1 MKLKYYEVD
10 EDKILE
16 EAKRW
21 KKVAIKLPD
30 GLINYSS
37 KILDFL
43 NENGIEA
50 YLIAN
55 SCYGACDFVMEEMK
69 DAIICIGEA
78 EMPYIKHNKISFI
91 EARYNFNE
99 EILKKTFPFLK
110 GSIGIVS
117 ITPFIHKI
125 NDCKKFLEEN
135 GFKVLIGKKSRRL
148 KYDGQILGCDFTSAM
163 EIASKVNSFLFIGDG
178 FFHPVGLALA
188 TGKEIIAINPIEKKI
203 YKNEIEEMKE
213 KILRQRYAA
222 ISKAMDAKK
231 FGIIISYKIGQRRMQ
246 LAKNLKKLI
255 EKNGKKAYLILLNK
269 IDEKIN
275 YLSYDC
281 YVSTACPRVAIDD
294 FMKYE
299 KPILTPIELQI
310 LFGERKWED
319 YEFDQIL

>member
-99 EILKKTFPFLK
+99 EILKKAFPFLK